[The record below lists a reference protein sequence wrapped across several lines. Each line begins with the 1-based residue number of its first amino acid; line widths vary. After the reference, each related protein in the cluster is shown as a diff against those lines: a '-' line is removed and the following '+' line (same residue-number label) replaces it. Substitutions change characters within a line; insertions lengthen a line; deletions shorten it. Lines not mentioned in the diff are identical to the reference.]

1 MDLQSPSAPDAGS
14 GQALFR
20 ALLGLFGLVALLAI
34 ADLLADSG
42 DGTSLGHLSIEG
54 AIVLVGG
61 VGIALAVRQIRQL
74 RAAERQAV
82 AEVRKLDER
91 LAATRAQAEQWRR
104 ETRELRAGLGLAI
117 ERQLD
122 AWGLTKAEKEI
133 ALLLLKGLSHKQ
145 VAAARGVGETTV
157 RQQSRAVY
165 QKAGVDGRHDLA
177 AFFLEGLLAPTTDD
191 SSGG

>member
-1 MDLQSPSAPDAGS
+1 
-14 GQALFR
+14 
-20 ALLGLFGLVALLAI
+20 
-34 ADLLADSG
+34 
-42 DGTSLGHLSIEG
+42 
-54 AIVLVGG
+54 
-61 VGIALAVRQIRQL
+61 
-74 RAAERQAV
+74 V

-91 LAATRAQAEQWRR
+91 LAATRAQAEKWQS